1 MQGLPNCRRKRDNNE
16 RNAKIFG
23 KAEKRVFHRQN
34 GEPQSLHASKQ
45 RRHVE
50 CERKEAQR
58 RKELAYRAGFSL
70 NSISTGIARQSIPA
84 ADVACRIA
92 DAPGVSVEFLVM
104 GKSKKSR
111 KSNADEDEKVETQ
124 LAAKKANLAKY
135 MDKYAILYRRIFRT
149 FHAYAESRVRHCSH
163 RAGG

>member
-1 MQGLPNCRRKRDNNE
+1 M
-16 RNAKIFG
+16 
-23 KAEKRVFHRQN
+23 
-34 GEPQSLHASKQ
+34 
-45 RRHVE
+45 E

-58 RKELAYRAGFSL
+58 RKEFAYRAGFSL

-111 KSNADEDEKVETQ
+111 KSNTDEDEKVEAQ

-149 FHAYAESRVRHCSH
+149 FHAYAESRVRHSSH
-163 RAGG
+163 RAGR

>member
-1 MQGLPNCRRKRDNNE
+1 ME
-16 RNAKIFG
+16 Y
-23 KAEKRVFHRQN
+23 EH
-34 GEPQSLHASKQ
+34 
-45 RRHVE
+45 
-50 CERKEAQR
+50 KEAQR

-104 GKSKKSR
+104 GKSKKSS
-111 KSNADEDEKVETQ
+111 KSNTDEDEKVEAQ

-135 MDKYAILYRRIFRT
+135 MDKYATLL
-149 FHAYAESRVRHCSH
+149 
-163 RAGG
+163 